1 MLDYVA
7 PRNNLIMNKI
17 FLFAS
22 CLLLVLFSSCKKEK
36 NGEIPYEGP
45 SPVSRPEGDPT
56 GALQSFQIGAQG
68 GEFTSADGKLK
79 VIIPAGAVS
88 ETINFQVQP
97 ITNTADAGVGG
108 GYRLFPHDLNFAKPV
123 ILQFNYQALMDSL
136 ASEDVLSIAYQSDD
150 GIWHMVRPHNLDK
163 VNKTIQTPTTH
174 FSDWVLVTWLKLTP
188 SSAELNTSEE
198 LSLSV
203 LNFHPYSDDLLAP
216 LVSSDN
222 STLPL
227 GEGTPV
233 PASLIKKWQLTGPG
247 KLSGSGNKGNY
258 TAPATAAAETSATVV
273 VELKSKAHQLLLL
286 SNIKILGE
294 GIRYR
299 YGNGEWRTIPGHVGA
314 TIGNQSGLAGE
325 DEEDVLTIIWNGT
338 SGTHSWNYE
347 GGSVAMTIT
356 NQLLSKYYVAF
367 VENNIGEIVNSG
379 GNITIDNWGPVGT
392 LVTGRFT
399 VSPSGL
405 RSGLSGRQIGT
416 EAIEGTFRVKRIK

>member
-1 MLDYVA
+1 
-7 PRNNLIMNKI
+7 
-17 FLFAS
+17 
-22 CLLLVLFSSCKKEK
+22 
-36 NGEIPYEGP
+36 
-45 SPVSRPEGDPT
+45 
-56 GALQSFQIGAQG
+56 
-68 GEFTSADGKLK
+68 
-79 VIIPAGAVS
+79 
-88 ETINFQVQP
+88 
-97 ITNTADAGVGG
+97 
-108 GYRLFPHDLNFAKPV
+108 
-123 ILQFNYQALMDSL
+123 
-136 ASEDVLSIAYQSDD
+136 
-150 GIWHMVRPHNLDK
+150 
-163 VNKTIQTPTTH
+163 
-174 FSDWVLVTWLKLTP
+174 VTWLKLIP
-188 SSAELNTSEE
+188 ASAELNTSEE
-198 LSLSV
+198 LPLSV
-203 LNFHPYSDDLLAP
+203 VNFHPYSDDLLAP

-247 KLSGSGNKGNY
+247 KLSGSGNKGTY
-258 TAPATAAAETSATVV
+258 TAPATAAAATSATVV